1 MAQKEN
7 VNPNSSRLAKCG
19 ALAPPAHQPVRRND
33 SPASDPPAA
42 EPALLPKAAGLFPG
56 KPRALPG
63 VEQVSLEPAALPASL
78 PPQRTFTL
86 DDFEI
91 GRPLGKGKFGSVY
104 LARERTTKFL
114 VALKVLFKS
123 QVEKEGVEH
132 QLRREIEIMA
142 HLHHPNILRLYN
154 YFYDERRVFLIL
166 EYAPR
171 GELYKELQRQG
182 RFDATRTATLME
194 EMADALLYCHG
205 KKVIHRDIKPENL
218 LLGLM
223 GELKIADFGWSV
235 HAPSLRR
242 RTLCGTLDYL
252 PPEMVEGREHDEKV
266 DLWCLG
272 VLCYELLVG
281 HPPFESPSHAETYR
295 RITKVDLHFPATVP
309 EGARDLISRLLRRS
323 PAQRLPLQDVLQHP
337 WVRAHSR
344 RVLPPAYAP
353 PANP

>member
-1 MAQKEN
+1 GNRVDTYRELEHALQGEDGCLPGGVVNRLIAEASGDLRAAQK
-7 VNPNSSRLAKCG
+7 RG
-19 ALAPPAHQPVRRND
+19 RDRQP
-33 SPASDPPAA
+33 
-42 EPALLPKAAGLFPG
+42 GFPEIMT
-56 KPRALPG
+56 R
-63 VEQVSLEPAALPASL
+63 
-78 PPQRTFTL
+78 RTFTL

-104 LARERTTKFL
+104 LAREQSTKFL
-114 VALKVLFKS
+114 VALKILFKS

-142 HLHHPNILRLYN
+142 HLQHPNILRLYN
-154 YFYDERRVFLIL
+154 YFHDERRVFLIL
-166 EYAPR
+166 EYAPG

-194 EMADALLYCHG
+194 EAADALLYCHG

-281 HPPFESPSHAETYR
+281 HPPFESPSHNETYH
-295 RITKVDLHFPATVP
+295 RITKVDLHFPPPVP

-323 PAQRLPLQDVLQHP
+323 PAQRLPLRDVLQHP

-344 RVLPPAYAP
+344 RVLPPAYASP
-353 PANP
+353 PPEFKHSDY